1 MKYRHEYKFLLN
13 YSEYLL
19 LRQRLNS
26 IMEHDKNI
34 NENGEITSD
43 ISDNYVDAFDLS
55 LEDLGSQ
62 GHNKMQN
69 DFYSVNMTGKN
80 NH

>member
-1 MKYRHEYKFLLN
+1 MAY
-13 YSEYLL
+13 
-19 LRQRLNS
+19 
-26 IMEHDKNI
+26 DKNI
-34 NENGEITSD
+34 NKNGEITSND
-43 ISDNYVDAFDLS
+43 YVDAFDLS

-69 DFYSVNMTGKN
+69 DFYSVNMMGKD

>member
-1 MKYRHEYKFLLN
+1 MDVLCIVGPTAVGKTKM
-13 YSEYLL
+13 
-19 LRQRLNS
+19 S
-26 IMEHDKNI
+26 IELAKQL
-34 NENGEITSD
+34 NGEITSD
-43 ISDNYVDAFDLS
+43 DYVDAFDLS

-69 DFYSVNMTGKN
+69 DFYSVNMMGKD

>member
-1 MKYRHEYKFLLN
+1 MAY
-13 YSEYLL
+13 
-19 LRQRLNS
+19 
-26 IMEHDKNI
+26 DKNI
-34 NENGEITSD
+34 NKNCEITSD
-43 ISDNYVDAFDLS
+43 SSDNYVDAFDLS

-69 DFYSVNMTGKN
+69 DFYSVNMMGKD

>member
-26 IMEHDKNI
+26 IMAYDKNI
-34 NENGEITSD
+34 NKNVEITSD
-43 ISDNYVDAFDLS
+43 DYVDAFDLS

-69 DFYSVNMTGKN
+69 DFYSVNMMGKD

>member
-1 MKYRHEYKFLLN
+1 MAC
-13 YSEYLL
+13 
-19 LRQRLNS
+19 
-26 IMEHDKNI
+26 DKNI
-34 NENGEITSD
+34 NKNVEITSD
-43 ISDNYVDAFDLS
+43 DYVDAFDLS

-69 DFYSVNMTGKN
+69 DFYSVNMMGKD